1 MTVTTCQDSH
11 GGDKEFVVAC
21 KNRPFTILVS
31 PNFPTPEVNFIDHKL
46 VSELKLKMTDLQ
58 CRKLHFGSQ
67 KLRVLGKVSTSVQCI
82 TNGLVAGNLHF
93 KASVV
98 ENLYEHFD
106 SHGIAGHK
114 LSQVF
119 WQPTKPVQ
127 SKPKILPKVHKKRQ
141 MNGSPTSTN
150 FLSADSHATD
160 DDDDWAEAT
169 SAARSS
175 TSSMGSPKC
184 GFDFLPDVQRT
195 AIASAIVQRRDIVR
209 GETRC
214 GTPTTPRRT
223 PAPPLAPL
231 RESPTP
237 APDQWTAIASAIAQ
251 QGGTTTP
258 RGTTPAPLRGSPPGF
273 PSSPRYRATPLY
285 LNVEPDGQ
293 WTAVRRGWCDY
304 CGTLCCV
311 PSHLV
316 SPFGP
321 DDYYG

>member
-1 MTVTTCQDSH
+1 M
-11 GGDKEFVVAC
+11 
-21 KNRPFTILVS
+21 
-31 PNFPTPEVNFIDHKL
+31 
-46 VSELKLKMTDLQ
+46 
-58 CRKLHFGSQ
+58 
-67 KLRVLGKVSTSVQCI
+67 
-82 TNGLVAGNLHF
+82 
-93 KASVV
+93 V

-114 LSQVF
+114 LSQVL
-119 WQPTKPVQ
+119 WQPKKPAK
-127 SKPKILPKVHKKRQ
+127 SKPEILPKESRKAHKKIQ

-150 FLSADSHATD
+150 SSVGDSHHSPNNIRRPTSTNSQSGDSHATD

-195 AIASAIVQRRDIVR
+195 AIASAIVQRRDAVQ
-209 GETRC
+209 GEARC
-214 GTPTTPRRT
+214 GT
-223 PAPPLAPL
+223 A
-231 RESPTP
+231 
-237 APDQWTAIASAIAQ
+237 
-251 QGGTTTP
+251 TTP

-273 PSSPRYRATPLY
+273 PSSPRYRATPFY

>member
-114 LSQVF
+114 LSQVL
-119 WQPTKPVQ
+119 WQPMKPAK
-127 SKPKILPKVHKKRQ
+127 SKPEILPKESRKVHKKMQ
-141 MNGSPTSTN
+141 TNGSPTSTN
-150 FLSADSHATD
+150 SSVGDSHHSPNNIRRPTSTNSQSGDSHATD

-195 AIASAIVQRRDIVR
+195 NSIV
-209 GETRC
+209 
-214 GTPTTPRRT
+214 
-223 PAPPLAPL
+223 
-231 RESPTP
+231 
-237 APDQWTAIASAIAQ
+237 PDV
-251 QGGTTTP
+251 G
-258 RGTTPAPLRGSPPGF
+258 
-273 PSSPRYRATPLY
+273 
-285 LNVEPDGQ
+285 
-293 WTAVRRGWCDY
+293 
-304 CGTLCCV
+304 
-311 PSHLV
+311 
-316 SPFGP
+316 
-321 DDYYG
+321 